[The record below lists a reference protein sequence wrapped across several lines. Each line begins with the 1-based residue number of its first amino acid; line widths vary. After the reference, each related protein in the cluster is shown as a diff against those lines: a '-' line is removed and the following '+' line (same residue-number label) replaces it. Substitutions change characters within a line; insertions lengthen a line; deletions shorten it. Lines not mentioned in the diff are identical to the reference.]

1 MKRIA
6 TYLASAAL
14 GAALLVVSGS
24 AWAQMGVPWMGCPYP
39 FFSTVMAIPILTV
52 TSARRTQKPAC
63 FVTRHGSAL
72 AVPAAYGAGAP
83 AARCLAAVSRI
94 RTRGIRLRRLAVDP
108 VLDGH

>member
-39 FFSTVMAIPILTV
+39 FFSYGYGYPYPYGYFCATHAKTCVLRHASRVGTGCSCRVRGGRARGSVFGGCLPNPNPGNSLT
-52 TSARRTQKPAC
+52 P
-63 FVTRHGSAL
+63 FGGGS
-72 AVPAAYGAGAP
+72 G
-83 AARCLAAVSRI
+83 
-94 RTRGIRLRRLAVDP
+94 T
-108 VLDGH
+108 